1 MSFIFKQML
10 NNINTDIEALQL
22 EDINIGIGGAALG
35 EGISNLSTALGGEV
49 ARALGIESELR
60 TDLNFELGRAKG
72 IESDLRTDVDV
83 LTTIVAGTASTSLTN
98 TMQTEIDA
106 LKPLVGI
113 NNVFSMF
120 KTTMDIPNSYNL
132 YSNFDTT
139 IKTSPYIT
147 FVNPNV
153 NTGGTNTGCICQAS
167 GYYKIEYVFNALNL
181 SYPDRVCWYSRIMIN
196 GNSLG
201 QRSFIYTRAN
211 NNLYV
216 QHGSAGSSIIQ
227 YCNQNDYIQLLTLVA
242 KNSKYFNDDFI
253 GLRGDI
259 GTNMIITYLGN

>member
-35 EGISNLSTALGGEV
+35 EGISNLSGALSGEV
-49 ARALGIESELR
+49 ARALGIES
-60 TDLNFELGRAKG
+60 G
-72 IESDLRTDVDV
+72 LRTDVNA
-83 LTTIVAGTASTSLTN
+83 LTSIVAGAASTSLTN

-113 NNVFSMF
+113 SNVFSII

-153 NTGGTNTGCICQAS
+153 NTGGANTGCICQAS

-181 SYPDRVCWYSRIMIN
+181 SYIERVCWYSRIMIN

-201 QRSFIYTRAN
+201 QRSFIYTRSN
-211 NNLYV
+211 NDMYV
-216 QHGSAGSSIIQ
+216 QHGSAGSAIIQ

-259 GTNMIITYLGN
+259 GTNMIITYLGI